1 MRMLTG
7 YTLLTVVTTGFVKG
21 REFVDQLGN
30 CLFLKDFAA

>member
-7 YTLLTVVTTGFVKG
+7 HAFLIVVTTGFVRG
-21 REFVDQLGN
+21 RAFVDQLGN